1 MIYVKH
7 FSLTAAAFQ
16 LVDCNF
22 FNFYIPYMGYEKR
35 RISKYYMKSNRGGTA
50 CDWGQCHSQ
59 RGGGTHT
66 HHHAGPPR
74 DQEHKYGC
82 SLKQNI
88 KRLESRQKAMLFS
101 LSYSHV
107 KLVQKWHKWKTHWWI
122 LLQEIKTPVNINL
135 SEISIT
141 NFLSNFNKAE
151 TLKKVYLEYVEF
163 VVYFLIKSCELII
176 FVFDNNLLY

>member
-1 MIYVKH
+1 M
-7 FSLTAAAFQ
+7 
-16 LVDCNF
+16 
-22 FNFYIPYMGYEKR
+22 R
-35 RISKYYMKSNRGGTA
+35 RGGLVSTSTT
-50 CDWGQCHSQ
+50 WNLIGEERPVTEGSVTV
-59 RGGGTHT
+59 REGGGTHT

-135 SEISIT
+135 SEVSII

>member
-35 RISKYYMKSNRGGTA
+35 KISKYYGT
-50 CDWGQCHSQ
+50 WNLIGEERPVTEGSVTV
-59 RGGGTHT
+59 REGGGTHT
-66 HHHAGPPR
+66 HHHAGPPW

-88 KRLESRQKAMLFS
+88 KRLESCQKAMLFS
-101 LSYSHV
+101 
-107 KLVQKWHKWKTHWWI
+107 
-122 LLQEIKTPVNINL
+122 
-135 SEISIT
+135 
-141 NFLSNFNKAE
+141 
-151 TLKKVYLEYVEF
+151 
-163 VVYFLIKSCELII
+163 
-176 FVFDNNLLY
+176 